1 MADGL
6 YVGMCGAAARASQL
20 EAIAD
25 NLANAQTPGFK
36 AARPAFASFL
46 PLSGAP
52 DKVYP
57 AAVGAGID
65 LRPGTAVRTGGAL
78 DLYPEEG
85 AFLAVRTAEGQTAFT
100 RDGRLAL
107 DGQRRLVAQGRP
119 VLDVRGSEIRVPED
133 REARVDQDGHVRAG
147 ELELGELARF
157 RLEGN
162 PDRLAPTLLAV
173 GPGARAVPVSSAVRA
188 GELEAGNTQALES
201 TVQLISAQ
209 RAFDATM
216 QALQTYRRMDDRAV
230 EIGRVR

>member
-1 MADGL
+1 
-6 YVGMCGAAARASQL
+6 MCGAAARATQL
-20 EAIAD
+20 EAVAD

-46 PLSGAP
+46 PASGAP

-78 DLYPEEG
+78 DLYPEGG
-85 AFLAVRTAEGQTAFT
+85 AFLAVRAAGGQVAFT
-100 RDGRLAL
+100 RDGRLSL
-107 DGQRRLVAQGRP
+107 DGDRRLVSQGRP
-119 VLDVRGSEIRVPED
+119 VLDVAGNEIRVPPN
-133 REARVDQDGHVRAG
+133 REARVDPDGSVRADD
-147 ELELGELARF
+147 LTLAELARF

-162 PDRLAPTLLAV
+162 PDRLAPSLLAV
-173 GPGARAVPVSSAVRA
+173 GAGARAVPVSAPVRS
-188 GELEAGNTQALES
+188 GELESGNTQPLEA